1 MNTII
6 RFSCL
11 LVLFLGTFSANSQE
25 LDTRQAPL
33 PCVDKTFSVVAH
45 VVLDSLGE
53 PNITEME
60 ITDALEDANEAF
72 APICIRF
79 EICEFRNIANF
90 QYDDLDR
97 QTTEWEELQV
107 KYHISRRINMFFV
120 NDFGAEEPYV
130 CGFAGLGSITELN
143 RSGIVIRKGDCI
155 APGSKTIT
163 HEFGHYFSLL
173 HTFEGDREE
182 LVNGS
187 NCATTGDL
195 ICDTPADPFIVGD
208 DVATYV
214 DQAQGCRFILSEQ
227 DPNGEW
233 YAPHV
238 GNYMSYY
245 PSSCACGFTYEQYL
259 KMANTYLNAPE
270 KMW

>member
-1 MNTII
+1 MNATI
-6 RFSCL
+6 RFSVFFL
-11 LVLFLGTFSANSQE
+11 LFLCAFLANGQE

-45 VVLDSLGE
+45 IVLDSLGE
-53 PNITEME
+53 PN
-60 ITDALEDANEAF
+60 
-72 APICIRF
+72 
-79 EICEFRNIANF
+79 
-90 QYDDLDR
+90 
-97 QTTEWEELQV
+97 EWEELQV
-107 KYHISRRINMFFV
+107 KYHVARRINMFFV
-120 NDFGAEEPYV
+120 SDFGAMEPYV
-130 CGFAGLGSITELN
+130 CGFAGLGDITELE

-155 APGSKTIT
+155 ASGSSTVT
-163 HEFGHYFSLL
+163 HEFGHYFDLL

-182 LVNGS
+182 LVDGS

-195 ICDTPADPFIVGD
+195 ICDTPADPFRVGD
-208 DVATYV
+208 MVVTYV
-214 DQAQGCRFILSEQ
+214 DEAEGCRFILGDR
-227 DPNGEW
+227 DPNGD
-233 YAPHV
+233 YYSPHV

>member
-107 KYHISRRINMFFV
+107 KYHI
-120 NDFGAEEPYV
+120 
-130 CGFAGLGSITELN
+130 
-143 RSGIVIRKGDCI
+143 
-155 APGSKTIT
+155 
-163 HEFGHYFSLL
+163 EFGHYFSLL

-187 NCATTGDL
+187 
-195 ICDTPADPFIVGD
+195 
-208 DVATYV
+208 
-214 DQAQGCRFILSEQ
+214 
-227 DPNGEW
+227 
-233 YAPHV
+233 
-238 GNYMSYY
+238 
-245 PSSCACGFTYEQYL
+245 YEQYL